1 MRASV
6 VTPTCFLTSLKKL
19 LQGEDQIA
27 SACTISRP
35 PLYQVICTTS
45 RCRHQRQKVAIYA
58 IHTCNDVFVQV
69 MRTGYTTSEQA
80 HCLEC
85 VEFRCIVTSGNY
97 VEQRSAGL
105 WDGLEL

>member
-1 MRASV
+1 
-6 VTPTCFLTSLKKL
+6 
-19 LQGEDQIA
+19 
-27 SACTISRP
+27 
-35 PLYQVICTTS
+35 
-45 RCRHQRQKVAIYA
+45 
-58 IHTCNDVFVQV
+58 